1 MSLSHL
7 PSWLNSQAIPARIT
21 KLLADTQ
28 PETPVVVS
36 GLGAPARAFLVAALA
51 SPEALKSGLLIAR
64 SPEDARR
71 WQADLESFGIDTCY
85 FPAIEVSP
93 YDMVS
98 AEDELM
104 AQRQATLATLAGD
117 GSKWVV
123 TTQKALASRL
133 PLPELWIG
141 AAQRLKLGDRL
152 SPQDLVGQLVRLGF
166 RPAGQVSER
175 GEFSRRGGI
184 IDVFPPHADDP
195 VRLEWFGDEL
205 DTMRSFDVESQR
217 SGDTIHELNLFPTR
231 ELVLPEA
238 GWDDI
243 TARIQAAFKA
253 AQKKLDFIANQ
264 LKAKTDKHLQ
274 QFAAFGTF
282 EGAEY
287 YAPFIY
293 DEMATLLDYLPADA
307 TVLWDD
313 REHLLGEL
321 TRWGKAQDEA
331 YAKGVKDG
339 QLLPLPYPL
348 HVKPDEALKALGG
361 RKQLDLTARS
371 GGDLEIEA
379 PAAPRFHGEFDKIA
393 IQINQ
398 WQHAG
403 ERVVIVTQQPQRAFA
418 ILDERGVNAA
428 LATPPENPDGVNG
441 GVWVVREGLLDG
453 FRWPGLRLV
462 LLTDLELFGQHR
474 RASSKSQKKFSYQG
488 TAFTTADQ
496 LKVGDYVVHQKHG
509 VGRYV
514 GLQRIAIDNQDRE
527 FLALVYQ
534 NDDKLYVPVDQINL
548 LHRYRGAGEGAAPKL
563 HKMGGVEWNNA
574 KTRVKKGLKE
584 LAEDLVKLY
593 ASRASMEGFSYP
605 EDTLWQQEMEEA
617 FPFEP
622 TLDQR
627 KAIDE
632 TKRDMERARPMDR
645 LICGDVGFGKTEVA
659 IRAAFKALMSGKQV
673 AVLAPTTVL
682 AQQHYHVFRERF
694 APYPVR
700 VGLLSRFR
708 TAKEQREVVAKLKTG
723 EVDLVIGTH
732 RVLGKDLGFKDLG
745 LVIIDEEH
753 RFGVANKERLKSV
766 KQLVDVITM
775 SATPIPRTLYMAL
788 SGARDMSLI
797 TTPPRNRQPV
807 RTTVGPY
814 EPEAV
819 RTAILHELERGGQ
832 IFFLHNRVESIGR
845 VLEELNALVPEARIR
860 SAHGQMPETA
870 LEDIM
875 LGFKDHEFDILL
887 STTIIESG
895 LDIPRANTMII
906 DDADQLGLAQLY
918 QLRGRVGR
926 SETKAYCHCF
936 YRPGKQLTDDARDRL
951 QALQQFTALG
961 SGYQIAMRDLE
972 IRGVGNLL
980 GPEQHGHM
988 ISVGFD
994 FYTQML
1000 EEAVEEARGNPV
1012 EAAPEAATIDLHVSA
1027 FIPEDWVGEGGDKMA
1042 QYRRLAGVTNEKEL
1056 EILDAE
1062 WRDRFGA
1069 IPTSVGNLI
1078 RIVRLK
1084 LWATELGLSGIRS
1097 DQKLLRVQGAIPGK
1111 AFYKAQATD
1120 KSLVGWAWSTN
1131 EITHNRERM
1140 RPEDQLASLE
1150 KLLKALIASVMAT
1163 TA

>member
-1 MSLSHL
+1 MSLAHL
-7 PSWLNSQAIPARIT
+7 PAWLNSQAIPARIT
-21 KLLADTQ
+21 KLLE
-28 PETPVVVS
+28 ETPAEKPVVVS
-36 GLGAPARAFLVAALA
+36 GLGAPARAFLLA
-51 SPEALKSGLLIAR
+51 SMATPSSAGLLIAR
-64 SPEDARR
+64 SSEDAQR
-71 WQADLESFGIDTCY
+71 WQADLESFGVDTLY
-85 FPAIEVSP
+85 FPAIEISP

-104 AQRQATLATLAGD
+104 AQRQATLAALAG
-117 GSKWVV
+117 GQARWVV
-123 TTQKALASRL
+123 TTQRALASRL
-133 PLPELWIG
+133 PQPERWIG

-166 RPAGQVSER
+166 RPAAQVSER

-195 VRLEWFGDEL
+195 IRLEWFGDEL
-205 DTMRSFDVESQR
+205 DTLRAFDVETQR
-217 SGDTIHELNLFPTR
+217 SGEPVHELNLYPTR
-231 ELVLPEA
+231 ELVLPEE
-238 GWDDI
+238 GWPDI
-243 TARIQAAFKA
+243 AARIGDAFKR
-253 AQKKLDFIANQ
+253 AQKKLDFVANQ
-264 LKAKTDKHLQ
+264 LKARTDRDLQ
-274 QFAAFGTF
+274 KFASFGTF
-282 EGAEY
+282 EGSEF

-293 DEMATLLDYLPADA
+293 ESMATILDYVPLDA
-307 TVLWDD
+307 VVWWDD
-313 REHLLGEL
+313 REHLLADL
-321 TRWGKAQDEA
+321 TKWGKIQDEA
-331 YAKGVKDG
+331 YAKGLKEG
-339 QLLPLPYPL
+339 NLLPLPYAL
-348 HVKPDEALKALGG
+348 HVKPDEVLASLHG
-361 RKQLDLTARS
+361 RKQVDLTART
-371 GGDLEIEA
+371 GGELALDA
-379 PAAPRFHGEFDKIA
+379 PASPRFHGEFDKIA

-428 LATPPENPDGVNG
+428 LATPPEQPDGVLG

-453 FRWPGLRLV
+453 FRWPALRLV
-462 LLTDLELFGQHR
+462 ILTDLELFGQHR
-474 RASSKSQKKFSYQG
+474 RASSKSHKKFSFQG
-488 TAFTTADQ
+488 ASFTSTEQ
-496 LKVGDYVVHQKHG
+496 LKTGDFVVHQKHG
-509 VGRYV
+509 IGRYM
-514 GLQRIAIDNQDRE
+514 GLTRLSVDNQERE
-527 FLALVYQ
+527 YLALVYQ
-534 NDDKLYVPVDQINL
+534 NEDKLYVPVDQINL
-548 LHRYRGAGEGAAPKL
+548 LHRYRGAGEGAAPRL
-563 HKMGGVEWNNA
+563 HKMGGVEWANT
-574 KTRVKKGLKE
+574 KSRVKKGLKE
-584 LAEDLVKLY
+584 LAEDLIKLY
-593 ASRASMEGFSYP
+593 ATRASMEGYAFP
-605 EDTLWQQEMEEA
+605 EDTVWQAEMEDA
-617 FPFEP
+617 FPYEP
-622 TLDQR
+622 TLDQK

-659 IRAAFKALMSGKQV
+659 LRAAFKSLMSGKQV
-673 AVLAPTTVL
+673 AILAPTTVL

-708 TAKEQREVVAKLKTG
+708 TAKEQREIVAMLKTG

-732 RVLGKDLGFKDLG
+732 RLLGKDMGFKDLG
-745 LVIIDEEH
+745 LVVIDEEH
-753 RFGVANKERLKSV
+753 RFGVANKERLKTV
-766 KQLVDVITM
+766 KQLVDVLTM

-814 EPEAV
+814 DPEAV
-819 RTAILHELERGGQ
+819 RTAILHELEREGQ

-845 VLEELNALVPEARIR
+845 ILEELSALVPEARIR
-860 SAHGQMPETA
+860 VAHGQMPESA
-870 LEDIM
+870 LEDMM
-875 LGFKDHEFDILL
+875 LGFKDYEFDILL
-887 STTIIESG
+887 CTTIIESG

-906 DDADQLGLAQLY
+906 DNADALGLAQLY

-988 ISVGFD
+988 VSVGFD

-1012 EAAPEAATIDLHVSA
+1012 EAAPDAATIDLHVAA
-1027 FIPEDWVGEGGDKMA
+1027 FIPEDWLGEGGDKMA
-1042 QYRRLAGVTNEKEL
+1042 QYRRLAGVTGEKEL
-1056 EILDAE
+1056 EILEHE
-1062 WRDRFGA
+1062 WRDRFGPPPA
-1069 IPTSVGNLI
+1069 SVSNLM

-1084 LWATELGLSGIRS
+1084 LWATELGLTSIRS
-1097 DQKLLRVQGAIPGK
+1097 DAKLLKVQGTIPGK
-1111 AFYKAQATD
+1111 AFYRCQAQD
-1120 KSLVGWAWSTN
+1120 KSLVGWNWTAA
-1131 EITHNRERM
+1131 EVTHNRERM
-1140 RPEDQLASLE
+1140 RPEDQLAALE
-1150 KLLKALIASVMAT
+1150 KLLKALGACILAP